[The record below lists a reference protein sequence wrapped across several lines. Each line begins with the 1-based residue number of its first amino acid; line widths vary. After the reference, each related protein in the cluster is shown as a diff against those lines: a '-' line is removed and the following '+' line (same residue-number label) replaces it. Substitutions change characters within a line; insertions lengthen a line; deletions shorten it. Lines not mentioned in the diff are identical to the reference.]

1 MGGNCLLIEDDRDI
15 ALMYKHKLERE
26 GWQVELAFDG
36 ESGVEFATRLRP
48 DVLLLD
54 IMLPGIDGFE
64 VLEALRADPRTRDVP
79 VVVVS
84 NSTGTAGKLD
94 RARSLGVVDWLT
106 KSSTTPNDLARR
118 LNQLALDP

>member
-1 MGGNCLLIEDDRDI
+1 LLIEDDRDI

-36 ESGVEFATRLRP
+36 ESGLEIATRTRP

-54 IMLPGIDGFE
+54 IMLPGIDGFA
-64 VLEALRADPRTRDVP
+64 VLEALRRDARTRDLP

-94 RARSLGVVDWLT
+94 RARGLGVVDWLI

-118 LNQLALDP
+118 LNQLELDS

>member
-1 MGGNCLLIEDDRDI
+1 MLIEDDRDI